1 MANWY
6 RVHALG
12 PFAYT
17 DLTLDLLVKD
27 DRKIVPRIPFAGLW
41 GKYRSTDFLPIVI
54 QQDGKVDFG
63 SGEDTDQNE
72 RFGNTDI
79 LSIEIREGFEFV
91 FSNGEEDFQ
100 MKISS
105 VTDLTEDL
113 PRRV

>member
-1 MANWY
+1 MANWN

-17 DLTLDLLVKD
+17 DLTLDLLMQD
-27 DRKIVPRIPFAGLW
+27 NRRIVPRIPFAGWW

-54 QQDGKVDFG
+54 QPDGKVDFG
-63 SGEDTDQNE
+63 SGEETDQND

-79 LSIEIREGFEFV
+79 QSIEIREGLEFV
-91 FSNGEEDFQ
+91 FSNGEEDFR

-105 VTDLTEDL
+105 ITDLTDDP